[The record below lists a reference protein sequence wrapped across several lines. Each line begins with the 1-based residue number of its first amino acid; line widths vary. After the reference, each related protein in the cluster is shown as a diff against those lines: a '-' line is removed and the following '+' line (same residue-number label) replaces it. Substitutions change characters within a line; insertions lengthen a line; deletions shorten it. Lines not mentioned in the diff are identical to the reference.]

1 MGNIERLIETYIEL
15 GSAKT
20 LETLGISSGEISQ
33 RRATDVYGK
42 YFMDAAKAE
51 LKQTK
56 SLYNMKKVVKKAV
69 EVILTIIACVSFI
82 LMTAERPD
90 GSCCL
95 PWTLGWLSA
104 LVVSSISLYKMGVFK
119 KEESI

>member
-1 MGNIERLIETYIEL
+1 MGNLERLTETCIEL
-15 GSAKT
+15 GYAKT
-20 LETLGISSGEISQ
+20 LDTLGISSGEISQ
-33 RRATDVYGK
+33 RRARDVYGK
-42 YFMDAAKAE
+42 YFIDAARAE

-104 LVVSSISLYKMGVFK
+104 LVVSSIILNKMGVFK
-119 KEESI
+119 KEESR